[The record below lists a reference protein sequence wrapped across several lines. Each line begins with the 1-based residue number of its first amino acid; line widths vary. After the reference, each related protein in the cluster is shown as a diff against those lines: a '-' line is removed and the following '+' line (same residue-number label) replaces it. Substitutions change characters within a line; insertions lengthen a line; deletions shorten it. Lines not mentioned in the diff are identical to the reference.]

1 MNEMTSLKT
10 RNPVKKDSHIA
21 LLNLVVVEGLVRLK
35 GLLCSG
41 TMNRFPIILQSGH
54 HVTTLIIC
62 FLHEINGHVRIQQ
75 VLAATPERCWIVKGH
90 SAVKKVLKVCIL
102 CERQHV
108 PLCTQQMAP
117 LLEEQ
122 MFPDKPPFSFVGID
136 NFGLLIVKAGR
147 THLKRYGCLFTCLTT
162 RAVHLEVAHSLTAA
176 SFIAAFQCFLA
187 RRGVPEKVFSNNGT
201 NLVKGDKDL
210 RKSTQQW
217 NISMI
222 ERHMTQQE
230 IE

>member
-1 MNEMTSLKT
+1 
-10 RNPVKKDSHIA
+10 
-21 LLNLVVVEGLVRLK
+21 
-35 GLLCSG
+35 
-41 TMNRFPIILQSGH
+41 
-54 HVTTLIIC
+54 
-62 FLHEINGHVRIQQ
+62 
-75 VLAATPERCWIVKGH
+75 
-90 SAVKKVLKVCIL
+90 
-102 CERQHV
+102 
-108 PLCTQQMAP
+108 
-117 LLEEQ
+117 

-147 THLKRYGCLFTCLTT
+147 RHLKRYGCLFTCLTT

-187 RRGVPEKVFSNNGT
+187 QRGVPEKVYSNNGT